1 MSATSVGQIG
11 LDLVVNQNQFNKQ
24 MVGVQSLAKKTG
36 KILVASFGV
45 KQLVKY
51 SKQCIELASDLQEVQ
66 NVANV
71 AFPNMTAQMNDFAKS
86 AAANFGLSE
95 TMAKKYSSLYGTM
108 AKQFGFTEKAAYEM
122 GTTLTGLAGD
132 VASFYN
138 MSQDEAYT
146 KLKSVF
152 SGETETLKEIGV
164 VMTQSALDAY
174 ALANGFGKTTKSM
187 SEAEKVALRYA
198 YVQSQLSAATGDFLR
213 TSDSWA
219 NQTRLLKLNLQ
230 QLGTVIGGSFINAFK
245 PLISTLNTV
254 ISKFTAFAQ
263 VVSDSLGKIFGW
275 KYEDTGGG
283 IASDLESGASSA
295 GDILSGIDGA
305 ADSAKKLKQQ
315 LRGIDELNVISS
327 SKDSSSGGGGSSG
340 SGASSTSGQWVKTD
354 SIFKGY
360 ESELDSL
367 EKLGEHISTKLR
379 TSLEKIKWD
388 DVYKGAEN
396 FGTGLASFLNGLIE
410 PETFGAVG
418 KTVAGALNTAI
429 KSVLAFGKEFEF
441 YEFGESIATGIN
453 DFFKTFKAG
462 DLAEGLSVW
471 TSGILQSITGFIDHL
486 ETKEISDAF
495 IDFFEGI
502 NYGQLLIDAI
512 KLSLSIAELPDK
524 IAEGVGEALK
534 EGINT
539 EKIAKSFEDILK
551 KVEWG
556 DIFKRVVVFALRREN
571 LHWIANLI
579 EMWDNLPD
587 EMKKTIGEKNK
598 EAGEDIVK
606 GITEGIKLGED
617 DVELSIS
624 DFFWFF
630 IKVLRNTFGI
640 HSPATEMKP
649 YGKNILLGIVE
660 GFSGNFDQMKE
671 KINTFRSNIENWWNR
686 NKPNLSTIETKIKL
700 PRLNVTWDTKGW
712 AAEALQKLGLKGFP
726 NFSVSYY
733 AQGGFPEDGWF
744 RAKHGEIMGKF
755 DNGKSVVANNNQ
767 ITEGISS
774 AVYRGNQENNAL
786 MRQQIS
792 LLQKQNELL
801 LGILEK
807 ESGISSDDIFNSV
820 RKSADS
826 YTRRTG
832 EPAFA

>member
-1 MSATSVGQIG
+1 MSTTSVGQIA

-36 KILVASFGV
+36 KMLVAAFGV
-45 KQLVKY
+45 KQLVNY

-66 NVANV
+66 NVADV

-86 AAANFGLSE
+86 AAASFGLSE

-230 QLGTVIGGSFINAFK
+230 QLGSVIGGSFINAFK
-245 PLISTLNTV
+245 PLVSTLNTV

-275 KYEDTGGG
+275 KYEDTDGG
-283 IASDLESGASSA
+283 IASDLESGAGSA
-295 GDILSGIDGA
+295 GDIASGIGSA

-327 SKDSSSGGGGSSG
+327 NAESSSGGGGSSG
-340 SGASSTSGQWVKTD
+340 IGTGSTTGQWVKTD

-388 DVYKGAEN
+388 DVYEGAED

-418 KTVAGALNTAI
+418 KTIAGVLNTVI
-429 KSVLAFGKEFEF
+429 KSSLAFGKTFDF
-441 YEFGESIATGIN
+441 YEFGESVATGIN
-453 DFFKTFKAG
+453 DFFKNLEAD

-471 TSGILQSITGFIDHL
+471 TSGLLQGIKGFIETL
-486 ETKEISDAF
+486 EADEIGEAF
-495 IDFFEGI
+495 GEFVSGVD
-502 NYGQLLIDAI
+502 YGQLLLDAI
-512 KLSLSIAELPDK
+512 DFSISLIDFAVEISDKLADGFEDGLDEEKIKESFKKALKKIDWGDLIWDIVRVSLRIAGFDFGAEILEAFDE
-524 IAEGVGEALK
+524 EGVKKGLADKWEEIKTWWRENKTL
-534 EGINT
+534 
-539 EKIAKSFEDILK
+539 EKITTSYEDFK
-551 KVEWG
+551 KAISEKWEET
-556 DIFKRVVVFALRREN
+556 KRWWNNKPSLAEVVV
-571 LHWIANLI
+571 
-579 EMWDNLPD
+579 
-587 EMKKTIGEKNK
+587 
-598 EAGEDIVK
+598 
-606 GITEGIKLGED
+606 
-617 DVELSIS
+617 SI
-624 DFFWFF
+624 
-630 IKVLRNTFGI
+630 
-640 HSPATEMKP
+640 
-649 YGKNILLGIVE
+649 
-660 GFSGNFDQMKE
+660 FDLKSRLQSAWTTAK
-671 KINTFRSNIENWWNR
+671 NWWNS
-686 NKPNLSTIETKIKL
+686 NVKLSIPKL
-700 PRLNVTWDTKGW
+700 EFKVTYKKVSG
-712 AAEALQKLGLKGFP
+712 LVQKAVVSALGLQGWPSLQF
-726 NFSVSYY
+726 F

-774 AVYRGNQENNAL
+774 AVYQGNQESNAL
-786 MRQQIS
+786 IRQQIA

-820 RKSADS
+820 RRSADS